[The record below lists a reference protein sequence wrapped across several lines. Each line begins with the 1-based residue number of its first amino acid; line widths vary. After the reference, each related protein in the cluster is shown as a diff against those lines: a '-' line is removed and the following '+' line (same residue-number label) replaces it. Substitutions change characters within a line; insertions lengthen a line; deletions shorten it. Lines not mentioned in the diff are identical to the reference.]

1 MNSYK
6 TARGSF
12 SYCQIVYSVI
22 LYDFV
27 LYNSYKKCMN
37 WYKNHI
43 VYEFVLYNLYNN
55 CMNYIVWIR
64 TKTTLT
70 NSTYMNSY
78 KSVGWNS
85 KKKHVWKNGGSPLA
99 PGIAESVDKCTKTNK
114 IQSQKWQYEIAHMY
128 NYVRKNSRHRPQ
140 KRIIRFQWNG
150 I

>member
-22 LYDFV
+22 LYEFV

-55 CMNYIVWIR
+55 CMNYIV
-64 TKTTLT
+64 
-70 NSTYMNSY
+70 
-78 KSVGWNS
+78 
-85 KKKHVWKNGGSPLA
+85 
-99 PGIAESVDKCTKTNK
+99 
-114 IQSQKWQYEIAHMY
+114 
-128 NYVRKNSRHRPQ
+128 
-140 KRIIRFQWNG
+140 
-150 I
+150 